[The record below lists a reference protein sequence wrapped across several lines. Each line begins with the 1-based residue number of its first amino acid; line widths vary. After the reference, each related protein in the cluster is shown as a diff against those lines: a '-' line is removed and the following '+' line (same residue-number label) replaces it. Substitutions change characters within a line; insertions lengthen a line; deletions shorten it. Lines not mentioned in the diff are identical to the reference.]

1 MRMTKLILIDDVG
14 SLNSALLLRL
24 RQSEATSVISIL
36 VCLGIYR
43 VHNIDSPVPGSILT
57 EGYYQ
62 FSVNMEGTKCNV
74 GGYTAVHN
82 GYYVVKW
89 EWVYG
94 GGDERERE
102 ALGSVTYRQINT
114 V

>member
-1 MRMTKLILIDDVG
+1 MTKLILIDDVG

-94 GGDERERE
+94 GGMRERERHWV
-102 ALGSVTYRQINT
+102 L
-114 V
+114 